1 MPLCLISM
9 KSFTVQPRVL
19 LLQHKHRS
27 SRLSKFPQ
35 QPTPFDF
42 IPKGAWSGTGGC
54 TLLVPKPTDSI
65 SGFLSSY
72 VVLLSL
78 MHRRHAEKKTNEWKD
93 HRLPSVPLS
102 WKCYVECSPA
112 AAFAS
117 QMGISPSPSVWHEP
131 TLLHGTHVQP
141 ALGSFDVCSYE
152 HYLECVWRPEESFK
166 LHTLLPRAG
175 PFPELS
181 TSSAARQLK
190 LGGEETSNQSQMW
203 GPDPP

>member
-1 MPLCLISM
+1 MIEQISSATNTLWLHTKGGMIRYGWLHASGPQTNRRHLRLSELLCG
-9 KSFTVQPRVL
+9 FTV
-19 LLQHKHRS
+19 
-27 SRLSKFPQ
+27 
-35 QPTPFDF
+35 
-42 IPKGAWSGTGGC
+42 
-54 TLLVPKPTDSI
+54 
-65 SGFLSSY
+65 
-72 VVLLSL
+72 L